1 MNALDLLRQEQ
12 ADNRQRFAQ
21 KQKAAEEAKQAQ
33 QQFAGTYLGK
43 DANSNMGLVL
53 LDGGGSPI
61 PCEILSDR
69 LIKLRSKVMVT
80 LPDGASKGFID
91 APTT

>member
-1 MNALDLLRQEQ
+1 MNALQLLRQEQ

-21 KQKAAEEAKQAQ
+21 KQKAADEAKQAQ
-33 QQFAGTYLGK
+33 QQYAGAYLGK
-43 DANSNMGLVL
+43 NANNNAGLVL
-53 LDGGGSPI
+53 LDGSSSPI
-61 PCEILSDR
+61 ECEILSDR
-69 LIKLRSKVMVT
+69 LIPAGRRVMVS